1 MITGPFNANR
11 HSKYVELVL
20 VVDNSLYRKFNSDVW
35 EVHRYCTD
43 IVNHV
48 NMVCN
53 PKALSKQMS

>member
-48 NMVCN
+48 NMVAN
-53 PKALSKQMS
+53 LKPRVHQTS